1 MKIYYFVTIAFVC
14 SYLIACDKNKSTHE
28 IVKISDV
35 ELTELQFDNKILDIG
50 DVAMDTIVNV
60 EYKFKNTGS
69 ANLKIEYVNPDC
81 TCTGYAFTRNEI
93 FPGEYGYVNLSFN
106 TRDKFGIQELYAV
119 VKANTSVKF
128 YRLKLKL
135 NINSIEENI

>member
-50 DVAMDTIVNV
+50 VIIPQSLGQVLVLFMFHNHKGFP
-60 EYKFKNTGS
+60 YFNTGNS
-69 ANLKIEYVNPDC
+69 FKKFPKVLECGKPVPHAA
-81 TCTGYAFTRNEI
+81 AFV
-93 FPGEYGYVNLSFN
+93 FVFSSYS
-106 TRDKFGIQELYAV
+106 
-119 VKANTSVKF
+119 S
-128 YRLKLKL
+128 
-135 NINSIEENI
+135 